1 MGIISRRRYLLYSCF
16 TLLFLYTIFQ
26 YHERGD
32 TEASHQLCTGLLT
45 KRTDELRN
53 LQEALDKKQ
62 RLLSEAQRKL
72 QKGESEALTLQRMV
86 DQKSGKISN
95 LQKMLYEK
103 RDGEGGAMGDLEA
116 VQESQQVVADGKL
129 TKNYAHKLAIIV
141 PFRDRF
147 DELLVFAP
155 WMHKF
160 LPKQLTSE
168 NTAFEIFV
176 INQAD
181 KYRFNRASLINVG
194 YWAAKNA
201 SCDYMVMHDVD
212 LLPNNPNLKYT
223 YPQGGLDVWHLAS
236 PEYHPMYNYKKYVGG
251 VLMMAV
257 TTFEAMNGMSN
268 KYWGWGREDDEFYV
282 RMDRAKASLKRP
294 TGLTT
299 GKDTFVHIH
308 DKEHRKRDYTR
319 TKEQK
324 EDQWVADNEG
334 SFKNVKYTVQ
344 KHYKMSIDNSEV
356 NVVDVNLHCDQAKTP
371 WCWLGKK

>member
-1 MGIISRRRYLLYSCF
+1 MGLISRVSSRTYRHAHTSNSHDCF
-16 TLLFLYTIFQ
+16 IASRAQARKIKTSLSKSSLTITQNGNHFQAALPTLLLLYTIFQ

-194 YWAAKNA
+194 YWAA
-201 SCDYMVMHDVD
+201 
-212 LLPNNPNLKYT
+212 
-223 YPQGGLDVWHLAS
+223 
-236 PEYHPMYNYKKYVGG
+236 
-251 VLMMAV
+251 
-257 TTFEAMNGMSN
+257 
-268 KYWGWGREDDEFYV
+268 
-282 RMDRAKASLKRP
+282 
-294 TGLTT
+294 
-299 GKDTFVHIH
+299 
-308 DKEHRKRDYTR
+308 
-319 TKEQK
+319 
-324 EDQWVADNEG
+324 
-334 SFKNVKYTVQ
+334 
-344 KHYKMSIDNSEV
+344 
-356 NVVDVNLHCDQAKTP
+356 
-371 WCWLGKK
+371 